1 MIEKA
6 ESIKNIGYTK
16 ESWTA
21 LQDQIVIAKE
31 LANSEAPD
39 ANEVELAKRNLTEK
53 MVKLVLDEN
62 DVKDVDKFALSIAV
76 EMANNVTEEQL
87 ANVVPVVV
95 DEFKAALQE
104 ANTVLN
110 DDSVSQETV
119 NASFTR
125 LSKVMQ
131 MLEFVKGDKSELE
144 ALINEASSYVEK
156 DYTSASWTAFKEALE
171 AANTVMNNENAM
183 QEEVDAAY
191 TDLQTAI
198 DNLETVVKADK
209 TLLEGLVNHILGLD
223 QDKYVEETWNAMI
236 PVLQE
241 AQGVLANQEASQSEV
256 DKVYIEL
263 VTAFLNL
270 RFKSVEEVDKT
281 ELEELIKEAESYKEE
296 EYTPGTWD
304 VFQEA
309 LDAAKEVAANENA
322 TEAEVEKAVND
333 LQEAIN
339 ALTKKADKGFLEE
352 LISEVEGYNE
362 EDYTAGSWAALQEA
376 LEAAKEVVANE
387 DATETEVMD
396 AYNNLRDA
404 IDNLVDKSWL
414 QKLYDAIEE
423 SDKSKYTPAS
433 LEGLTEAME
442 STRAVLEDPDVT
454 QEEVDNAYNE
464 LARAWLNLRLKADKE
479 LLQGL
484 YDKVSGIDIERYT
497 EASAER
503 FIEAAAK
510 AKEVLED
517 PNVNQEGVDNAY
529 NELLKAYLDLR
540 LIPNKELL
548 TGTIGKAMALNK
560 VNYSAKTWGKV
571 EEAVNEAQVVLN
583 DPEAVQSEVDR
594 VNDALT
600 KAIEGLESTSV
611 VKSGDTTS
619 VATGDDVNL
628 IYSFAGFVIATIA
641 LCGSRKRK
649 V

>member
-1 MIEKA
+1 
-6 ESIKNIGYTK
+6 
-16 ESWTA
+16 
-21 LQDQIVIAKE
+21 
-31 LANSEAPD
+31 
-39 ANEVELAKRNLTEK
+39 

-144 ALINEASSYVEK
+144 ALINEANSYVEK

-309 LDAAKEVAANENA
+309 LDAAKEVAANEDA

-362 EDYTAGSWAALQEA
+362 EDYTAGSWVALQEA

-619 VATGDDVNL
+619 VATGDDVNTL
-628 IYSFAGFVIATIA
+628 YSLSGMVIVAIF
-641 LCGSRKRK
+641 LYVNKKREIN
-649 V
+649 

>member
-1 MIEKA
+1 MEATQEEIDNAVKSLKEAYNNLKLIE
-6 ESIKNIGYTK
+6 T
-16 ESWTA
+16 TTT
-21 LQDQIVIAKE
+21 D
-31 LANSEAPD
+31 
-39 ANEVELAKRNLTEK
+39 
-53 MVKLVLDEN
+53 KL
-62 DVKDVDKFALSIAV
+62 ALSIAV

-144 ALINEASSYVEK
+144 ALINEANSYVEK

-296 EYTPGTWD
+296 EYTPGTWY

-309 LDAAKEVAANENA
+309 LEAAKEVAANENA

-404 IDNLVDKSWL
+404 IDNLVYKAGL
-414 QKLYDAIEE
+414 QELYDICEG
-423 SDKSKYTPAS
+423 SDKSVYTPVS

-442 STRAVLEDPDVT
+442 NAKAVLDDPDVT

-464 LARAWLNLRLKADKE
+464 LMTAFFNLKLKADKE

-484 YDKVSGIDIERYT
+484 YDKVSGIEIERYT

-503 FIEAAAK
+503 FIEATAK

-517 PNVNQEGVDNAY
+517 PNVSQEGVDNAY
-529 NELLKAYLDLR
+529 NGLLKTYLDLR

-548 TGTIGKAMALNK
+548 TGTLTKAMALNK
-560 VNYSAKTWGKV
+560 VNYSAKTWAVV

-619 VATGDDVNL
+619 VATGDDVNTL
-628 IYSFAGFVIATIA
+628 YSLSGMVIVAIF
-641 LCGSRKRK
+641 LYVNKKREIN
-649 V
+649 

>member
-1 MIEKA
+1 
-6 ESIKNIGYTK
+6 
-16 ESWTA
+16 
-21 LQDQIVIAKE
+21 
-31 LANSEAPD
+31 
-39 ANEVELAKRNLTEK
+39 
-53 MVKLVLDEN
+53 
-62 DVKDVDKFALSIAV
+62 
-76 EMANNVTEEQL
+76 
-87 ANVVPVVV
+87 
-95 DEFKAALQE
+95 
-104 ANTVLN
+104 
-110 DDSVSQETV
+110 
-119 NASFTR
+119 
-125 LSKVMQ
+125 
-131 MLEFVKGDKSELE
+131 
-144 ALINEASSYVEK
+144 
-156 DYTSASWTAFKEALE
+156 
-171 AANTVMNNENAM
+171 
-183 QEEVDAAY
+183 
-191 TDLQTAI
+191 
-198 DNLETVVKADK
+198 
-209 TLLEGLVNHILGLD
+209 
-223 QDKYVEETWNAMI
+223 MI

-362 EDYTAGSWAALQEA
+362 EDYTAGSWVALQEA

-484 YDKVSGIDIERYT
+484 YDKVSGKI
-497 EASAER
+497 
-503 FIEAAAK
+503 
-510 AKEVLED
+510 
-517 PNVNQEGVDNAY
+517 
-529 NELLKAYLDLR
+529 
-540 LIPNKELL
+540 
-548 TGTIGKAMALNK
+548 
-560 VNYSAKTWGKV
+560 
-571 EEAVNEAQVVLN
+571 
-583 DPEAVQSEVDR
+583 
-594 VNDALT
+594 
-600 KAIEGLESTSV
+600 
-611 VKSGDTTS
+611 
-619 VATGDDVNL
+619 
-628 IYSFAGFVIATIA
+628 
-641 LCGSRKRK
+641 
-649 V
+649 

>member
-1 MIEKA
+1 
-6 ESIKNIGYTK
+6 
-16 ESWTA
+16 
-21 LQDQIVIAKE
+21 
-31 LANSEAPD
+31 
-39 ANEVELAKRNLTEK
+39 
-53 MVKLVLDEN
+53 
-62 DVKDVDKFALSIAV
+62 
-76 EMANNVTEEQL
+76 
-87 ANVVPVVV
+87 
-95 DEFKAALQE
+95 
-104 ANTVLN
+104 
-110 DDSVSQETV
+110 
-119 NASFTR
+119 
-125 LSKVMQ
+125 
-131 MLEFVKGDKSELE
+131 
-144 ALINEASSYVEK
+144 
-156 DYTSASWTAFKEALE
+156 
-171 AANTVMNNENAM
+171 
-183 QEEVDAAY
+183 
-191 TDLQTAI
+191 
-198 DNLETVVKADK
+198 
-209 TLLEGLVNHILGLD
+209 
-223 QDKYVEETWNAMI
+223 MI

-241 AQGVLANQEASQSEV
+241 AQGVLANEEASQSEV

-362 EDYTAGSWAALQEA
+362 EDYTAGSWAALQKA

-442 STRAVLEDPDVT
+442 NAKAVLDDPDVT

-548 TGTIGKAMALNK
+548 TGTLTKAMALNK

-600 KAIEGLESTSV
+600 KAIEGLETVKASDSITSI
-611 VKSGDTTS
+611 K
-619 VATGDDVNL
+619 TGD
-628 IYSFAGFVIATIA
+628 SKVINHWGAMMLFTGAIMI
-641 LCGSRKRK
+641 LKRK
-649 V
+649 KVNK

>member
-1 MIEKA
+1 M
-6 ESIKNIGYTK
+6 
-16 ESWTA
+16 
-21 LQDQIVIAKE
+21 
-31 LANSEAPD
+31 
-39 ANEVELAKRNLTEK
+39 
-53 MVKLVLDEN
+53 
-62 DVKDVDKFALSIAV
+62 
-76 EMANNVTEEQL
+76 
-87 ANVVPVVV
+87 
-95 DEFKAALQE
+95 
-104 ANTVLN
+104 
-110 DDSVSQETV
+110 
-119 NASFTR
+119 
-125 LSKVMQ
+125 
-131 MLEFVKGDKSELE
+131 
-144 ALINEASSYVEK
+144 
-156 DYTSASWTAFKEALE
+156 
-171 AANTVMNNENAM
+171 
-183 QEEVDAAY
+183 
-191 TDLQTAI
+191 
-198 DNLETVVKADK
+198 
-209 TLLEGLVNHILGLD
+209 
-223 QDKYVEETWNAMI
+223 
-236 PVLQE
+236 
-241 AQGVLANQEASQSEV
+241 
-256 DKVYIEL
+256 
-263 VTAFLNL
+263 
-270 RFKSVEEVDKT
+270 
-281 ELEELIKEAESYKEE
+281 
-296 EYTPGTWD
+296 
-304 VFQEA
+304 
-309 LDAAKEVAANENA
+309 
-322 TEAEVEKAVND
+322 
-333 LQEAIN
+333 
-339 ALTKKADKGFLEE
+339 
-352 LISEVEGYNE
+352 
-362 EDYTAGSWAALQEA
+362 
-376 LEAAKEVVANE
+376 ANE

-548 TGTIGKAMALNK
+548 TGTLTKAMALNK
-560 VNYSAKTWGKV
+560 VNYSAKTWAVV

-594 VNDALT
+594 ANDALT